1 MSGNTEG
8 TATNSTDSGQG
19 SEPLSDSFVIVTAEG
34 DPRQIHSGWW
44 RLPQTRINS
53 SFAGSARVA
62 SSRSH
67 SVQASAS
74 NPSVVEVVDALPG
87 GKRKV
92 GYAYEVLEAVNEEP
106 GPSIRPVVPAGNAS
120 SFGMRLHLS
129 LVQ

>member
-1 MSGNTEG
+1 MVE
-8 TATNSTDSGQG
+8 APANSDQ
-19 SEPLSDSFVIVTAEG
+19 LFV
-34 DPRQIHSGWW
+34 R
-44 RLPQTRINS
+44 R
-53 SFAGSARVA
+53 SARVA